1 MTERRTSLY
10 DFHLRSARDIVK
22 GGGDFMFP
30 TSYVSPV
37 EEHLN
42 VRRNVGMQDLSTMG
56 EVDIKGPGAERLVR
70 RLLVNEVQDM
80 EPGQLRYS
88 TMCNE
93 QGGIVDDVTV
103 YKFDDEHFMIVTSS
117 GPRLKSYRWI
127 SEHAVGAS
135 AYVTDV
141 TAAIALPVVQGPR
154 SRRFLK
160 TVVKDVDLDELRFF
174 RFASGRIGN
183 VELLISRSGYTGEL
197 GYELYTPADQ
207 AWVLWE
213 YLLKKGREFDLRPYG
228 VEAMQSLRIEK
239 SLPLYGPDISEEDTP
254 FHVGLSR
261 WIRLEKRD
269 FIGREALLQIQEM
282 GLERRWVGLTLQSE
296 VPAAA
301 GAKVYSIGDVATFR
315 EMIETGAEAGEYE
328 DTMMP
333 GDRQIGRVTS
343 SAMGHTV
350 GKMLA
355 MAYVD
360 TAHSWPGNNLI
371 VEINGRPIPAR
382 VASTPFFDPE
392 NARLRSEPREDE
404 RRSEP
409 AARSVASANS
419 RSNVPAR
426 QSSDGGTG
434 S

>member
-1 MTERRTSLY
+1 
-10 DFHLRSARDIVK
+10 
-22 GGGDFMFP
+22 
-30 TSYVSPV
+30 V

-70 RLLVNEVQDM
+70 RVLVNEVQDM

-93 QGGIVDDVTV
+93 EGGIVDDITV

-127 SEHAVGAS
+127 SEHAAGAS

-154 SRRFLK
+154 SRGFLK
-160 TVVKDVDLDELRFF
+160 TIVEGVDLDELRFF
-174 RFASGRIGN
+174 RFAPCRIGE

-207 AWVLWE
+207 AGVLWE
-213 YLLKKGREFDLRPYG
+213 YLLEKGREFDLRPYG

-239 SLPLYGPDISEEDTP
+239 SLPLYGPDISEDDTP

-269 FIGREALLQIQEM
+269 FIGREALLRIQEK
-282 GLERRWVGLTLQSE
+282 GLERRWVGLTLESE

-301 GAKVYSIGDVATFR
+301 GAKVYSVGDVATFR
-315 EMIETGAEAGEYE
+315 EVIETGAEAGEYE
-328 DTMMP
+328 DAVMP
-333 GDRQIGRVTS
+333 GDWQVGRVTS

-360 TAHSWPGNNLI
+360 TAHSWPGNNVI
-371 VEINGRPIPAR
+371 VEINGRPIPAK
-382 VASTPFFDPE
+382 VAPTPFFDPE
-392 NARLRSEPREDE
+392 SARVRSEPQEDE
-404 RRSEP
+404 RRLEP
-409 AARSVASANS
+409 APRPVPSVDAQA
-419 RSNVPAR
+419 NVPAR
-426 QSSDGGTG
+426 HSLNRDTRR
-434 S
+434 

>member
-1 MTERRTSLY
+1 MTERRTPLY
-10 DFHLRSARDIVK
+10 DFHLRSARNLIK

-30 TSYVSPV
+30 TSYISPV

-93 QGGIVDDVTV
+93 DGGVVDDVTV

-117 GPRLKSYRWI
+117 GPRIKSYRWI
-127 SEHAVGAS
+127 SDHAEGAS
-135 AYVTDV
+135 AYVTDM

-160 TVVKDVDLDELRFF
+160 TVVEGVDLDELRFF
-174 RFASGRIGN
+174 RFAPCRIGE
-183 VELLISRSGYTGEL
+183 VDLLISRSGYTGEL

-207 AWVLWE
+207 AGVLWE
-213 YLLKKGREFDLRPYG
+213 YLLEKGQGFDLRPYG

-239 SLPLYGPDISEEDTP
+239 SLPLYGPDISEDDTP

-269 FIGREALLQIQEM
+269 FIGREALLRIQES
-282 GLERRWVGLTLQSE
+282 GLERRWVGLTLESE

-301 GAKVYSIGDVATFR
+301 GARVYSVGDVATFR
-315 EMIETGAEAGEYE
+315 EVIETGAEAGEYE
-328 DTMMP
+328 DAVMP
-333 GDRQIGRVTS
+333 GDWQVGRVTS

-371 VEINGRPIPAR
+371 VGINGRPIPAK
-382 VASTPFFDPE
+382 VSPTPFFDPE
-392 NARLRSEPREDE
+392 NARVRSEPQEDE
-404 RRSEP
+404 RRLEHAPEP
-409 AARSVASANS
+409 VASTNS
-419 RSNVPAR
+419 RSNASAR
-426 QSSDGGTG
+426 QASDRGAR
-434 S
+434 

>member
-1 MTERRTSLY
+1 MPERRTPLY
-10 DFHLRSARDIVK
+10 DFHFRSARNVIK

-30 TSYVSPV
+30 SAYTSSM

-93 QGGIVDDVTV
+93 DGGVVDDVTV
-103 YKFDDEHFMIVTSS
+103 YKFGDEHFMVVTSS
-117 GPRLKSYRWI
+117 GPRLKTYRWI
-127 SEHAVGAS
+127 SEHAAGNS

-141 TAAIALPVVQGPR
+141 TAAVALPVVQGPR

-160 TVVKDVDLDELRFF
+160 TIVEDVDLDSLRFF
-174 RFASGRIGN
+174 RFAPCRIGEI
-183 VELLISRSGYTGEL
+183 ELLISRSGYTGEL

-207 AWVLWE
+207 AGVLWE
-213 YLLKKGREFDLRPYG
+213 NLLDKGREFDLRPYG

-239 SLPLYGPDISEEDTP
+239 SLPLYGPDISEDDTP

-261 WIRLEKRD
+261 WIRMEKRD
-269 FIGREALLQIQEM
+269 FIGRDALLRLQER
-282 GLERRWVGLTLQSE
+282 GLDRRWVGLTLESE

-315 EMIETGAEAGEYE
+315 EPIETGAEAGDYE
-328 DTMMP
+328 DSVMP
-333 GDRQIGRVTS
+333 GDRQVGRVTS
-343 SAMGHTV
+343 SAMGHSF
-350 GKMLA
+350 GRMLA
-355 MAYVD
+355 MAYLD
-360 TAHSWPGNNLI
+360 TAHSWPGNNVV

-382 VASTPFFDPE
+382 VSPTPFFDPE
-392 NARLRSEPREDE
+392 NARIRSEPQEDE
-404 RRSEP
+404 RRSGPGP
-409 AARSVASANS
+409 AATSNS
-419 RSNVPAR
+419 RPNVPAR
-426 QSSDGGTG
+426 QSSNGGSG